1 MGKKEQRNHTYAHLS
16 ARYRRSATLQHVP
29 ALAAAL
35 CSPALHHQ
43 TSRTRL
49 LSRKSNWLQRCPYPG
64 WRIYHRLAEDH
75 TLQCPR
81 NGRFLPHTICELGNG
96 TVQTP
101 EKVDGLDFLRE
112 WKRLSPFEYEH
123 LVEHQEKLAAQAA
136 QEQGQ
141 AELAQE
147 AVTQDE
153 IVSQAK

>member
-1 MGKKEQRNHTYAHLS
+1 MFQPSPQLCARLRFTTKQVGRGFYRGNRTGSKGAHTPAGGYIIDWRKTTHYNVPEMDDFYLTPFVS
-16 ARYRRSATLQHVP
+16 LEMEPTPRVRHVDGTL
-29 ALAAAL
+29 
-35 CSPALHHQ
+35 
-43 TSRTRL
+43 
-49 LSRKSNWLQRCPYPG
+49 
-64 WRIYHRLAEDH
+64 
-75 TLQCPR
+75 
-81 NGRFLPHTICELGNG
+81 
-96 TVQTP
+96 QTP

-153 IVSQAK
+153 IVSQAKSEEQKAP